1 MRRPYRG
8 KSMSTAILLMIG
20 MIVGVALIL
29 LLMVLLLDTWE
40 DRERHERIQREERQ
54 RKIDLRRKM
63 NEPREDLSRNICE
76 EARKG
81 LQRREEG

>member
-1 MRRPYRG
+1 
-8 KSMSTAILLMIG
+8 MSTAILLMIG

-63 NEPREDLSRNICE
+63 NEPREDFSRNICE